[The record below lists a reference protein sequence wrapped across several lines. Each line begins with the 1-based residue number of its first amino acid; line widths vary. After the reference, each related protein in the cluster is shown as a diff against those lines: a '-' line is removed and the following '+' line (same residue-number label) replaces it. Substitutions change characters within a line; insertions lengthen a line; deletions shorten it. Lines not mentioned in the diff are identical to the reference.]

1 MLIIE
6 YRIKKQKLVK
16 ISPIDNFFRRQI
28 LVQFLNNTF
37 KDENAELLDIYVE
50 EDTKEEGKKKE
61 EANIIE
67 YQNTGKPS
75 LPDNLKN
82 RFNDFKLR
90 LGDYKS
96 YNL

>member
-1 MLIIE
+1 MLVIE
-6 YRIKKQKLVK
+6 YRIKKKKHVK
-16 ISPIDNFFRRQI
+16 MASIDNMFRRQV

-37 KDENAELLDIYVE
+37 KDENAELLDIYME
-50 EDTKEEGKKKE
+50 EDRKKE
-61 EANIIE
+61 DTEIKADVVV

-82 RFNDFKLR
+82 RVDDFKLR
-90 LGDYKS
+90 LKDYNS